1 MSEAVKLLTI
11 EQLLSQESQ
20 DHYLIPVYQRNYAWG
35 GVEIGQ
41 LVQDLYKAFEQDKDK
56 AYYLGTL
63 VVHHRADGR
72 YEVIDG
78 QQRLTTLHIL
88 NKCLS
93 KFDGCLTLSEIP
105 WDAEPTNLDF
115 ESRPE
120 SKAQIDNPAMA
131 IKTDSGIADGFVAM
145 WQALINLKNLEDA
158 NLKDVKSFKNFINK
172 QVKICRTIVPKDTD
186 LNHYFEIMNTRGEQL
201 EKHEIIKAQLMGKLN
216 QEDQKAFAMIWDAC
230 SDMSRFAVSGLPTVI
245 REEFFVDELP
255 NRLKQDFDLG
265 KFKDLLIKKEV
276 KDLGA
281 SNLEGKLIIDIIKTP
296 IEKPKDVDNTDDGK
310 YQSVIDFPNFLLH
323 VLKVRANDT
332 KKEKISLDDASLLT
346 AFEHLTDVIKQFV
359 MDLLK
364 CRLLFDYYVIKQ
376 DNRKANDGT
385 EVKWAIL
392 QPELSKNNSIYAKNT
407 FQTNQGGEST
417 FNEHLVM
424 VQAML
429 HVSHP
434 SRIYKT
440 WLQDVLAYLWKNRTQ
455 TKDKDFDKKFLDKLH
470 HLAHDYYQKQQDKQQ
485 DKLSY
490 PNVSYFMLNYVDY
503 RLWYQWKEAGQNKD
517 KRDEFFKK
525 YAPNQNSNAE
535 ELKKAFDKFVFMHRS
550 SIEHCYPRNPEDAA
564 KKVEELD
571 KLNQLGNLCLVSHS
585 ENSRLSNLLPD
596 AKRGKVIARLN
607 SGRSTQS
614 LSQLIM
620 LMHETWDIS
629 AIDSYTDELKK
640 QIEKPLSN
648 SK

>member
-11 EQLLSQESQ
+11 KDLLSQDQ
-20 DHYLIPVYQRNYAWG
+20 YLIPVYQRNYAWG
-35 GVEIGQ
+35 SDEIGQ
-41 LVQDLYKAFEQDKDK
+41 LVWDLYKAFEQDKNK

-63 VVHHRADGR
+63 VVYQRADGK

-88 NKCLS
+88 NQCLS
-93 KFDGCLTLSEIP
+93 KFDGSCTLREVQWGEKSM
-105 WDAEPTNLDF
+105 TNLDF

-120 SKAQIDNPAMA
+120 SKAQIDNPEIA
-131 IKTDSGIADGFVAM
+131 IKTDSSIACGFDEM

-158 NLKDVKSFKNFINK
+158 NLKDVKSFKNFINE

-201 EKHEIIKAQLMGKLN
+201 EKHEIIKAQLMGKLD
-216 QEDQKAFAMIWDAC
+216 QKDQKAFATIWDAC
-230 SDMSRFAVSGLPTVI
+230 SDMSHFAVSGLPTAI
-245 REEFFVDELP
+245 RKEFFADKLSSFSES
-255 NRLKQDFDLG
+255 FDLG
-265 KFKDLLIKKEV
+265 SFKNLPIEKKAENAKDSESKSIIK
-276 KDLGA
+276 
-281 SNLEGKLIIDIIKTP
+281 IIKTP
-296 IEKPKDVDNTDDGK
+296 IKKPEDVDNADDGK

-323 VLKVRANDT
+323 VLKVRADDT
-332 KKEKISLDDASLLT
+332 EKEKISLDDDSLLE
-346 AFEHLTDVIKQFV
+346 AFEHLTDAVEIKKFV

-392 QPELSKNNSIYAKNT
+392 QPELSDNSIYAKNT
-407 FQTNQGGEST
+407 FQTDKGKASE
-417 FNEHLVM
+417 FNEYLVM
-424 VQAML
+424 VQAMF

-455 TKDKDFDKKFLDKLH
+455 TKDKDFDKKFLDELH
-470 HLAHDYYQKQQDKQQ
+470 RLAKKQQDKLKQQ
-485 DKLSY
+485 GKLSY

-503 RLWYQWKEAGQNKD
+503 RLWYEWKQEWKQAGQKGE
-517 KRDEFFKK
+517 RDFFEK
-525 YAPNQNSNAE
+525 YAPNQNSSAK

-550 SIEHCYPRNPEDAA
+550 SIEHCYPRNPEDDA
-564 KKVEELD
+564 KKVKELD
-571 KLNQLGNLCLVSHS
+571 ELNQLGNLCLVSHS
-585 ENSRLSNLLPD
+585 ENSRLSNLLPE

-629 AIDSYTDELKK
+629 AIEKYTDKLENLIKN
-640 QIEKPLSN
+640 QI
-648 SK
+648 